1 LEKTIKDTKDELST
15 QSEKMAEQKAE
26 IALRDEKIDSL
37 TRDLQA
43 KKAELEAYMQ
53 VNKELILERC
63 F

>member
-1 LEKTIKDTKDELST
+1 MEKTIKDTKDELST